1 MAENTGKNERI
12 LTNGNVK
19 DLLDVMINLSRAA
32 RDLALEGSLETG
44 RCLDAVDYSLRS
56 MKEATRY
63 GNAISWD
70 DEISLISERVR
81 AVRESAI

>member
-32 RDLALEGSLETG
+32 RDLALEGDLTP
-44 RCLDAVDYSLRS
+44 
-56 MKEATRY
+56 
-63 GNAISWD
+63 
-70 DEISLISERVR
+70 
-81 AVRESAI
+81 